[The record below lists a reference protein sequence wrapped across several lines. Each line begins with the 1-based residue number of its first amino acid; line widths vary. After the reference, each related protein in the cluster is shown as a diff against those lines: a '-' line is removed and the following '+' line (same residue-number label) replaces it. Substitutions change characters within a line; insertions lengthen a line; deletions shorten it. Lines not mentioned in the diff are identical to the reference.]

1 MIEYVDDFGVSH
13 KKSLKIQ
20 TLPAVLNEPQFATSG
35 MALPWVVARQ
45 NRQTL
50 MPQS

>member
-1 MIEYVDDFGVSH
+1 MQYKMCALCWGMPRS
-13 KKSLKIQ
+13 
-20 TLPAVLNEPQFATSG
+20 LPAVLNEPQFVTSG